1 MSEQPLCVSTLP
13 LPVGSSGKRS
23 QHDSMVAYDCNMP
36 CGGLPENARRPRE
49 EAPRRRRLGPL
60 GDRSAKIVAEV
71 SYELSDPTI
80 ASQIV
85 KLKGSGADV
94 LMDFTT
100 PKFVAQAIRKV
111 RTRGK

>member
-49 EAPRRRRLGPL
+49 GDDLGRSRRPICQDCRRSVLRIKRSHDRFSDRKAERVRRRCSNGL
-60 GDRSAKIVAEV
+60 
-71 SYELSDPTI
+71 
-80 ASQIV
+80 
-85 KLKGSGADV
+85 
-94 LMDFTT
+94 TT